1 MEERITWSEIDASPL
16 LQLSCQERARLRETG
31 DERFRAFW
39 SDCFDA
45 YQLSKTNGA
54 GIDNKTNQTLDELEI
69 DIGAFSDA
77 FLNAFVTYQPNPE
90 KPGQTF
96 SIYLSSA
103 VKHAQAKSH
112 AADTSAVSRFNW
124 ETTRKVKAGSTTTP
138 SCSKLWQPPPIPIWE
153 LRLCASL
160 YRRARLFSA

>member
-103 VKHAQAKSH
+103 VKHEQAKSQ
-112 AADTSAVSRFNW
+112 
-124 ETTRKVKAGSTTTP
+124 AGSTTTP